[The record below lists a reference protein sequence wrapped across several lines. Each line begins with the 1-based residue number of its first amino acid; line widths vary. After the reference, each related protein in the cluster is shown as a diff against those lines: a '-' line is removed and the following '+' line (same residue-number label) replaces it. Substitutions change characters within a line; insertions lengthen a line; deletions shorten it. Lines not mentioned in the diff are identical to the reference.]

1 MDNEKTLHYPYGR
14 SNPAKG
20 KAPPTFWP
28 AWQLQISK
36 FQIFEAWFTVN
47 ICLNTFLMSDTLI
60 H

>member
-36 FQIFEAWFTVN
+36 FQIFEAWFTYY
-47 ICLNTFLMSDTLI
+47 MS
-60 H
+60 